1 LLLEGLETF
10 KVTRNTDERD
20 SLMIIMQFET
30 ETTNL
35 LAKAK
40 KAVIEHD
47 NSTAEQVSY
56 EALDA
61 GVSPLEV
68 IELGFIEGM
77 KVLGDLFEHGDIDLQ
92 EIFAASL
99 TMNIGIDVLR
109 PHIVAS
115 PDNACVFEDLV
126 LGI

>member
-1 LLLEGLETF
+1 
-10 KVTRNTDERD
+10 
-20 SLMIIMQFET
+20 MIIMQLET
-30 ETTNL
+30 EATNL

-40 KAVIEHD
+40 RAVIEHD
-47 NSTAEQVSY
+47 DITAEQVSY

-61 GVSPLEV
+61 GVSPLEI

-109 PHIVAS
+109 PHIMTS
-115 PDNACVFEDLV
+115 PDNTSAFGDLV

>member
-1 LLLEGLETF
+1 
-10 KVTRNTDERD
+10 
-20 SLMIIMQFET
+20 MQFET
-30 ETTNL
+30 EVTNI

-40 KAVIEHD
+40 RAVIEHD

-61 GVSPLEV
+61 GVSLLEV

-77 KVLGDLFEHGDIDLQ
+77 KALGDLFEHGDIDIQ
-92 EIFAASL
+92 EIFAASV

-115 PDNACVFEDLV
+115 PDNICAFEDLV